1 MKNYLQRGGKNILV
15 HKNRLG
21 NSARGESLTF
31 KIPRLVVCQSSL
43 VPFSPLCSS
52 YRIKKT

>member
-31 KIPRLVVCQSSL
+31 KIPRLVVCQKLSGALLPSVL
-43 VPFSPLCSS
+43 FL
-52 YRIKKT
+52 